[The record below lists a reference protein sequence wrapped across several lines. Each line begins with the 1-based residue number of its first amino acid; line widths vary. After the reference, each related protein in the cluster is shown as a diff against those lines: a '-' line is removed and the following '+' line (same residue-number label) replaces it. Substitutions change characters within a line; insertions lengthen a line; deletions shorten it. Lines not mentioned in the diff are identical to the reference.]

1 MQVIYG
7 DILNSNADV
16 IVHQVNCQG
25 VMGKGLAKQIRE
37 AYPEV
42 YEQYLYLCK
51 EYKDYGCKTHE
62 LLGMTEIVRVGFN
75 RFVANLFAQEY
86 YGSGKKCYTDYDALR
101 KCLATVNSE
110 FAGKVVAV
118 PYKLGCGLAGGNW
131 DIVSK
136 IIEETLTDC
145 RVKIYRIK

>member
-1 MQVIYG
+1 MQIIYG
-7 DILNSNADV
+7 DILSSDADV

-25 VMGKGLAKQIRE
+25 VMGKGLAKQIRDE
-37 AYPEV
+37 YPEV
-42 YEQYLYLCK
+42 FT
-51 EYKDYGCKTHE
+51 EYKLFCSKCNSFD
-62 LLGMTEIVRVGFN
+62 LLGKTQIVRVGFIGF
-75 RFVANLFAQEY
+75 RRYIANLFAQEY
-86 YGSGKKCYTDYDALR
+86 YGSGRRCYTDYDALR
-101 KCLATVNSE
+101 KCLTTVNSS
-110 FAGKVVAV
+110 FAGKTVAI